1 MFSWRNDASKI
12 ALVHLAQSLPLWQ
25 CKVIDCQVNTEHLIT
40 MGAEEIPRSD
50 FIKLL
55 NQ

>member
-1 MFSWRNDASKI
+1 
-12 ALVHLAQSLPLWQ
+12 
-25 CKVIDCQVNTEHLIT
+25 VIDCQVNTEHLIT